1 VERVAAF
8 FYENLFSTNGSG
20 LIDIPDEISYNVS
33 PEYYAFKHFSA
44 HIRKEMTQLETSS
57 QEHGVFLS
65 AYSNEDMLMV
75 VVIINENSDPVSLN
89 IDFEDLTV
97 TGGQVYQTTSDSYYK
112 MVGDFQLNTLL
123 NLEGQSVTTL
133 ALTYLS
139 PYQF

>member
-1 VERVAAF
+1 
-8 FYENLFSTNGSG
+8 
-20 LIDIPDEISYNVS
+20 
-33 PEYYAFKHFSA
+33 
-44 HIRKEMTQLETSS
+44 MTQLETSS